1 MVLYSTKKKSD
12 VSVFRMISHNVMTG
26 EDMKA
31 KGYPNKKVGKRYM
44 TFNIEEEPSMVEL
57 IKNLNLIDKLLEINP
72 DNAKGTPVFIE
83 P

>member
-1 MVLYSTKKKSD
+1 MQLLQ
-12 VSVFRMISHNVMTG
+12 
-26 EDMKA
+26 
-31 KGYPNKKVGKRYM
+31 NKKVGKRYM